1 MSILKAVIVLLSE
14 LKSFLWLLLI
24 FAETLTLFV
33 RVLFF
38 SCSRNCSFSFISIF
52 VWHSL
57 LKICYLCQDI
67 YWPIENKVALTL
79 LNTSSCFIKLLH
91 ILFLNVV
98 SGIIDLASL
107 CARAPMC
114 QVALTFAAIQ
124 YGRAA
129 DASESRELL
138 DEAERALGRRLDRA
152 FDAMYRQAKQVL
164 YQQIHCCDLCC
175 SSMRWEV

>member
-1 MSILKAVIVLLSE
+1 MKNLL
-14 LKSFLWLLLI
+14 
-24 FAETLTLFV
+24 
-33 RVLFF
+33 
-38 SCSRNCSFSFISIF
+38 FISRY
-52 VWHSL
+52 L
-57 LKICYLCQDI
+57 LTNR
-67 YWPIENKVALTL
+67 NKAALTL
-79 LNTSSCFIKLLH
+79 LNTSSCFTKLLH
-91 ILFLNVV
+91 ILFLNIE
-98 SGIIDLASL
+98 SGIFDLASL
-107 CARAPMC
+107 CARAHVC

-175 SSMRWEV
+175 SSMR

>member
-1 MSILKAVIVLLSE
+1 
-14 LKSFLWLLLI
+14 
-24 FAETLTLFV
+24 
-33 RVLFF
+33 
-38 SCSRNCSFSFISIF
+38 
-52 VWHSL
+52 
-57 LKICYLCQDI
+57 
-67 YWPIENKVALTL
+67 
-79 LNTSSCFIKLLH
+79 
-91 ILFLNVV
+91 
-98 SGIIDLASL
+98 
-107 CARAPMC
+107 MC

-175 SSMRWEV
+175 SSMR